1 MGEEYLSGTWS
12 YGLPGPD
19 RWRRVVLVVTDNAT
33 LTQMAAK
40 RIDYLMVAR
49 VKTVD
54 LFDSDRA
61 WGVAGI
67 GERSTGVVT
76 RVTEGRRVW
85 WDILRVRLGWRSLAE
100 ETGCV
105 CVAGF

>member
-40 RIDYLMVAR
+40 RIDYLMIAR
-49 VKTVD
+49 VKNVG
-54 LFDSDRA
+54 LSDSDRA
-61 WGVAGI
+61 CGVAESEEI
-67 GERSTGVVT
+67 GTGVVT

-85 WDILRVRLGWRSLAE
+85 WDILRLRLG
-100 ETGCV
+100 
-105 CVAGF
+105 